1 MNFDVIDFSNKAMWN
16 EIVKNGEVYYQWQYV
31 DAFFKN
37 GDGIPKLAFAEL
49 NGEYIYNVF
58 LVRDIAK
65 DLNLDEEKYN
75 CFDII
80 TPYGYGG
87 TYTKSNNKDLVIYF
101 FRSFEQYC
109 QQNKI
114 IAEFIRFNPLLNNYE
129 LYNNDEYKLEN
140 ISKTVYIKLD
150 DPEQIWNDMEGRCR
164 TSIRKAQKNN
174 LVIKSGFDRETLEEF
189 INIYQETMK
198 RDSADEYYFFN
209 DDFFESILNNL
220 KSFAKIYTVYYNGK
234 AINSSIIMFNG
245 KNAHYH
251 LSGTL
256 SEYMKLGANNY
267 ALYEIALDLCK
278 MGYEKFHLGGGYG
291 GDNSPLFKFKMS
303 FNKFGE
309 LDFYI
314 GKKIWN
320 NEIYLKLCKELNIDQ
335 ETNFFPAYRRG
346 E

>member
-1 MNFDVIDFSNKAMWN
+1 MKFEVIDFDRK
-16 EIVKNGEVYYQWQYV
+16 EIWEKVVKNEEVYYQWEYV

-37 GDGIPKLAFAEL
+37 GDGIPKLAYAEE

-58 LVRDIAK
+58 LQRNIAN
-65 DLNLDEEKYN
+65 DLRLDSSKYN
-75 CFDII
+75 YYDII

-87 TYTKSNNKDLVIYF
+87 VNSNSNNKELTKFYF
-101 FRSFEQYC
+101 DSFENYC
-109 QQNKI
+109 NENNI
-114 IAEFIRFNPLLNNYE
+114 ISEFLRLNPLLDNYK
-129 LYNNDEYKLEN
+129 LYNDDYKIENIAKTVYMKLEN
-140 ISKTVYIKLD
+140 
-150 DPEQIWNDMEGRCR
+150 PEQIWNDMESRCR
-164 TSIRKAQKNN
+164 NTIRKAQSNN
-174 LVIKSGFDRETLEEF
+174 LIIKSGFDEELLKEF
-189 INIYQETMK
+189 IDIYRDTMS
-198 RDSADEYYFFN
+198 RDDAKSYYFFN
-209 DDFFESILNNL
+209 DDFFQSILEHL
-220 KSFAKIYTVYYNGK
+220 KKFSKIYTVYYEGK

-245 KNAHYH
+245 ENAHYH

-278 MGYEKFHLGGGYG
+278 MGYKKFHLGGGYG
-291 GDNSPLFKFKMS
+291 GDSSPLLKFKKS

-320 NEIYLKLCKELNIDQ
+320 NQKYDDLCEVMNISKEEQ
-335 ETNFFPAYRRG
+335 FFPAYRK